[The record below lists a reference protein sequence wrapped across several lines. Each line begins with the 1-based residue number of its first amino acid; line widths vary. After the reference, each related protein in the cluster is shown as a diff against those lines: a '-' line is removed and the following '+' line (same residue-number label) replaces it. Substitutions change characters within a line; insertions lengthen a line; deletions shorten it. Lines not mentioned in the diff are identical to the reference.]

1 MGDFF
6 LIVGYFSFYLFET
19 IILYLHSPW
28 LFCVVLFQKNIYGCD
43 SCVKFTNERENCEGR
58 KGARF
63 LYSGNYFIYGLVE
76 NYLTRSDG
84 TVLMRTFGWFKLD
97 LDYI

>member
-28 LFCVVLFQKNIYGCD
+28 LFCVVLFQKNICGCD
-43 SCVKFTNERENCEGR
+43 SCVKFT
-58 KGARF
+58 K
-63 LYSGNYFIYGLVE
+63 
-76 NYLTRSDG
+76 
-84 TVLMRTFGWFKLD
+84 RT
-97 LDYI
+97 